1 MTLYWDN
8 CLVWQGPVSQLCG
21 FGLPFLD
28 CIGSLAQWGDLLGQ
42 IQDPPT
48 GPTATSRAAHSE
60 GLFVLV
66 KETQMSLQKN
76 LLSKWNVSMWAF
88 VATANTNIISSVN
101 IQPPLYAIIWRLITH
116 LLPYYLFLHCFF
128 DFSLCCES
136 FLSLFLSFWAFSPF
150 FPHLNFMLFIGQI
163 RSTPLFYRSV
173 SSPLLWE

>member
-8 CLVWQGPVSQLCG
+8 CLVWQGTVSQLCG

-116 LLPYYLFLHCFF
+116 SIFFCIAFLTFPSVVSLSCLCFCLFGPSAL
-128 DFSLCCES
+128 
-136 FLSLFLSFWAFSPF
+136 FSPF
-150 FPHLNFMLFIGQI
+150 EFHAVH
-163 RSTPLFYRSV
+163 RTD
-173 SSPLLWE
+173 

>member
-8 CLVWQGPVSQLCG
+8 CLVWQGTVSQLCG

-101 IQPPLYAIIWRLITH
+101 IQPPPLCYHLKVNYSFITLVSFFA
-116 LLPYYLFLHCFF
+116 LLFWLFPLWVFPVSVF
-128 DFSLCCES
+128 V
-136 FLSLFLSFWAFSPF
+136 FLGLQPFFSPF
-150 FPHLNFMLFIGQI
+150 EFHAVH
-163 RSTPLFYRSV
+163 RTD
-173 SSPLLWE
+173 